1 MFGCDRA
8 FKSLISRIAVMG
20 NFVHA
25 LVLVAGNVKGD
36 STTYTLFLMMH
47 EYLLE
52 RHGGVI
58 LLRSCFVDLTT
69 E

>member
-1 MFGCDRA
+1 
-8 FKSLISRIAVMG
+8 MG

-36 STTYTLFLMMH
+36 SATYTLFLMMH